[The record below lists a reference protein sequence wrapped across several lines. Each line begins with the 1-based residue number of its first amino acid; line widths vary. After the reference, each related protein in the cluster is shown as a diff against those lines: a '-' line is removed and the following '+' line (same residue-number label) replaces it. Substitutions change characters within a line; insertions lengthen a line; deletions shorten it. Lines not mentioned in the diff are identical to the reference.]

1 MTTFCNDPD
10 FLKRNGKREGERNRP
25 PTDPDD
31 ETLFAGIKSFAAITA
46 QPRTSSSGTSPAC
59 CHRKTTAPRVRR
71 TRRHEKLEPQTRL
84 RRHGQRRGFLRT
96 LPRTQAREFAL
107 YQHRRRRQVIREP
120 RPAHQQKRKRAYA
133 INLRGSQF
141 NLAVLRK
148 LLKRQE
154 RPAAGPLARS
164 GCESRSV
171 TASAQCRI
179 NVFATQRR
187 TRPRMHQIVAKTRC
201 KKRTDSLY

>member
-10 FLKRNGKREGERNRP
+10 FLKRKGKREGERNRP

-46 QPRTSSSGTSPAC
+46 QPRTSSPPRPTAIG
-59 CHRKTTAPRVRR
+59 RRTAPRVRR

-141 NLAVLRK
+141 NLAVLGK

-154 RPAAGPLARS
+154 RPAAGPPGAFRL
-164 GCESRSV
+164 
-171 TASAQCRI
+171 
-179 NVFATQRR
+179 
-187 TRPRMHQIVAKTRC
+187 
-201 KKRTDSLY
+201 